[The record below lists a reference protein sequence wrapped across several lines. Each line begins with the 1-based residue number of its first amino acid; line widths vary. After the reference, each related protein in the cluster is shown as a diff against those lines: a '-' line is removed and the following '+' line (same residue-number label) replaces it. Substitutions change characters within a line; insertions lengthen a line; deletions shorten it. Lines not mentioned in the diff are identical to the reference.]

1 MLFASCA
8 ALIVP
13 GRFSLQAIGSNATVS
28 TPFNITAPGLITL
41 AISGQL
47 QCGVQITS
55 PVQSLNA
62 TPQFGSGGP
71 FTADPNINGGNGIKT
86 SGAYYG
92 ANPNPGIY
100 TIFQLN
106 VQSFTLPTLNGQII
120 CGDSL
125 PTSGT
130 GTGPTGAPGPAATIS
145 GSPPVVATQPTS
157 GTFYISLPSPF
168 PSAAATA
175 CGANVTVTGYTV
187 EVPICATD
195 SPGPSLPLSIANGGT
210 GTAAPAP
217 TGANGCTVGTFP
229 SLVVSCPSAAPLPSV
244 TATACAG
251 APNLSAGV
259 LSIPAGCQSS
269 PVPSP
274 LVTSTAC
281 AAAPGVSGATIEIPA
296 GCGGA
301 QSTPSPTA
309 SGGIAISGS
318 FPYTI
323 FASPAVPQSTPSPTV
338 TSTACAGAPSAS
350 GSFPYTLN
358 IPAGCS
364 SGGTGIV
371 LTTPFPAATPSV
383 YPPASSALGIGQL
396 IIGDA
401 PFALETSGPATPSPY
416 PSAIL
421 IQNGVGQ
428 CESTNYAQLGTSS
441 TAVAGVVG
449 QLWSGGCPGGAPFFT
464 IGGHGDFGAGA
475 NYYST
480 FGFYANS
487 GATWD
492 GNTLPG
498 YWMEFTTSTAKP
510 CGFYQASSGDAG
522 WAFGTAGTGFGGTC
536 GLGLPY
542 VGANTSVCTGSS
554 AGGGTGSGVPPYQL
568 QACNSSTT
576 TQGQVSCTL
585 STLACTQT
593 ATVASGAICVASLD
607 TTATTGTLGLFTVV
621 SQSVSST
628 TLTITFEAISGAS
641 GTVAADY
648 HC

>member
-1 MLFASCA
+1 MVTMLLASCSA
-8 ALIVP
+8 FIIPSQISMRAE
-13 GRFSLQAIGSNATVS
+13 GANATVS

-41 AISGQL
+41 TISGQL

-86 SGAYYG
+86 SGSYYG
-92 ANPNPGIY
+92 DNPNPGLY

-217 TGANGCTVGTFP
+217 TGANGCSVGTFP

-259 LSIPAGCQSS
+259 LSIPAGCQTSPIPSPLVTSTACAGTPAVGANGLISIPDGCQTS

-274 LVTSTAC
+274 VVTSTAC

-296 GCGGA
+296 GC
-301 QSTPSPTA
+301 
-309 SGGIAISGS
+309 SGGG
-318 FPYTI
+318 
-323 FASPAVPQSTPSPTV
+323 
-338 TSTACAGAPSAS
+338 
-350 GSFPYTLN
+350 
-358 IPAGCS
+358 
-364 SGGTGIV
+364 GIV
-371 LTTPFPAATPSV
+371 FTTPYPAATPSV
-383 YPPASSALGIGQL
+383 YAPANSALGLGQI
-396 IIGDA
+396 IIGNA
-401 PFALETSGPATPSPY
+401 PFAQFTAGPGTPSPY
-416 PSAIL
+416 PSAFL
-421 IQNGVGQ
+421 IQGGSGI
-428 CESTNYAQLGTSS
+428 CEMGNYVEWGTSG
-441 TAVAGVVG
+441 TNIAGVIG
-449 QLWSGGCPGGAPFFT
+449 AMLAMGCP
-464 IGGHGDFGAGA
+464 D
-475 NYYST
+475 
-480 FGFYANS
+480 
-487 GATWD
+487 
-492 GNTLPG
+492 
-498 YWMEFTTSTAKP
+498 
-510 CGFYQASSGDAG
+510 
-522 WAFGTAGTGFGGTC
+522 
-536 GLGLPY
+536 
-542 VGANTSVCTGSS
+542 TGS
-554 AGGGTGSGVPPYQL
+554 
-568 QACNSSTT
+568 
-576 TQGQVSCTL
+576 
-585 STLACTQT
+585 
-593 ATVASGAICVASLD
+593 TVTVNGARRHRH
-607 TTATTGTLGLFTVV
+607 G
-621 SQSVSST
+621 
-628 TLTITFEAISGAS
+628 
-641 GTVAADY
+641 
-648 HC
+648 

>member
-1 MLFASCA
+1 MIRQR
-8 ALIVP
+8 IVRLSFTSRCSWRRARRSSFR
-13 GRFSLQAIGSNATVS
+13 GGSRFKRSAGNATVS

-92 ANPNPGIY
+92 ANPNPGLY

-157 GTFYISLPSPF
+157 GTFYVSLPSPF

-259 LSIPAGCQSS
+259 LSIPAGCQSR
-269 PVPSP
+269 
-274 LVTSTAC
+274 
-281 AAAPGVSGATIEIPA
+281 
-296 GCGGA
+296 
-301 QSTPSPTA
+301 
-309 SGGIAISGS
+309 
-318 FPYTI
+318 
-323 FASPAVPQSTPSPTV
+323 
-338 TSTACAGAPSAS
+338 
-350 GSFPYTLN
+350 
-358 IPAGCS
+358 
-364 SGGTGIV
+364 
-371 LTTPFPAATPSV
+371 
-383 YPPASSALGIGQL
+383 
-396 IIGDA
+396 
-401 PFALETSGPATPSPY
+401 
-416 PSAIL
+416 
-421 IQNGVGQ
+421 
-428 CESTNYAQLGTSS
+428 
-441 TAVAGVVG
+441 
-449 QLWSGGCPGGAPFFT
+449 
-464 IGGHGDFGAGA
+464 
-475 NYYST
+475 
-480 FGFYANS
+480 
-487 GATWD
+487 
-492 GNTLPG
+492 
-498 YWMEFTTSTAKP
+498 P
-510 CGFYQASSGDAG
+510 CHLRS
-522 WAFGTAGTGFGGTC
+522 
-536 GLGLPY
+536 
-542 VGANTSVCTGSS
+542 
-554 AGGGTGSGVPPYQL
+554 
-568 QACNSSTT
+568 
-576 TQGQVSCTL
+576 
-585 STLACTQT
+585 
-593 ATVASGAICVASLD
+593 
-607 TTATTGTLGLFTVV
+607 
-621 SQSVSST
+621 
-628 TLTITFEAISGAS
+628 
-641 GTVAADY
+641 
-648 HC
+648 